1 MNWDLNY
8 VQTEYLIHFM
18 QRIIMNSI
26 AEKYLENNKNINRGY
41 RKLEVWK
48 EAVEL
53 YSFVKKKIKTL
64 SELSFK
70 IKAQLEDSALSV
82 SSNIAEGYCRRHLKE
97 NIQFNTIALA
107 SLGENYSQIF
117 TLFNAEEINEEW
129 FKEYDKI
136 HYSLENKLI
145 KLNKV
150 SIENLKVNYDWKN
163 DYQLREVIEKYD
175 AS

>member
-1 MNWDLNY
+1 MNP
-8 VQTEYLIHFM
+8 
-18 QRIIMNSI
+18 S
-26 AEKYLENNKNINRGY
+26 AKKYLEKNKNINRGF

-64 SELSFK
+64 KELSFK
-70 IKAQLEDSALSV
+70 TKAQIEDSALSV

-107 SLGENYSQIF
+107 SLGENYSQVF
-117 TLFNAEEINEEW
+117 ALFNAEEIDENW
-129 FKEYDKI
+129 FEDYDKI

-145 KLNKV
+145 KLNKR
-150 SIENLKVNYDWKN
+150 SIENLMTNYDWKKN
-163 DYQLREVIEKYD
+163 YQVRELIEKYND
-175 AS
+175 L

>member
-1 MNWDLNY
+1 MNP
-8 VQTEYLIHFM
+8 
-18 QRIIMNSI
+18 R
-26 AEKYLENNKNINRGY
+26 AKKYLEKNKNINRGY

-64 SELSFK
+64 KELSFK
-70 IKAQLEDSALSV
+70 TKAQIEDSALSI

-97 NIQFNTIALA
+97 NIQFNSIALA

-117 TLFNAEEINEEW
+117 TLFNAEEIDEDW
-129 FKEYDKI
+129 FEDYDKI

-145 KLNKV
+145 KFNKK
-150 SIENLKVNYDWKN
+150 SIENLMTNYDWKN
-163 DYQLREVIEKYD
+163 DYQVRELIQNYND
-175 AS
+175 L